1 MLSTIL
7 TLKEGRNTIVSKGMG
22 MHKEI
27 FRDRP
32 ALPHYAII
40 YDTRLVI
47 VLLKSLPTWNVIG
60 LKCLRLKI

>member
-1 MLSTIL
+1 
-7 TLKEGRNTIVSKGMG
+7 MG
-22 MHKEI
+22 MSKEI

-32 ALPHYAII
+32 ALPRYANI

-60 LKCLRLKI
+60 LKCLRLKM